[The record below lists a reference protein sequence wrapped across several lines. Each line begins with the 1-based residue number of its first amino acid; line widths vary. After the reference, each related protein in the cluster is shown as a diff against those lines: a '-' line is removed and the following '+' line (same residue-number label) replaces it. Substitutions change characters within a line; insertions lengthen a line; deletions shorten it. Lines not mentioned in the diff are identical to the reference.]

1 MASECISE
9 ALKSQGHDYCFE
21 FSLNTGRSNSKVYEQ
36 TLAETLL
43 WMGRGCKA
51 E

>member
-1 MASECISE
+1 MANNRMSE
-9 ALKSQGHDYCFE
+9 ALKSKGYDYRFV
-21 FSLNTGRSNSKVYEQ
+21 FSLNTGHCDSKVYEQ

-43 WMGRGCKA
+43 WMWQGYNA